1 MREPR
6 RRGSFFHAWPVK
18 EKERAYRPPKAAKL
32 QSRRYSIPACTT
44 WTMLLRTA

>member
-6 RRGSFFHAWPVK
+6 RRGSLFSRLARK
-18 EKERAYRPPKAAKL
+18 RKKAGIPPA
-32 QSRRYSIPACTT
+32 QSRKSESYSIPACTT